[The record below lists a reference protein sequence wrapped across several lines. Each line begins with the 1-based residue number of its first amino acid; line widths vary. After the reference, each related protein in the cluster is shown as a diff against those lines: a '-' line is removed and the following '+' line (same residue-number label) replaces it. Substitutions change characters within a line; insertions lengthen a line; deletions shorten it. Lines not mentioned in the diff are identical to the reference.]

1 MVRRQ
6 IHSDSEIH
14 NSYNY
19 GFLFYTTPQ
28 CHFYHCF
35 HMILRI
41 KGSLALLV
49 LNQFVL
55 LFSLKCNFNSCQ
67 FPYFHMFYCCFS
79 SFHQSA
85 DLRWV
90 VGEKMGKVEDKLGSR
105 GWRRAKWGWP
115 SRLPRHSMDGHC
127 QLWAQLWALPSISLN
142 LMRVFTF
149 HIGFAFFYAL

>member
-1 MVRRQ
+1 M
-6 IHSDSEIH
+6 SLLS
-14 NSYNY
+14 
-19 GFLFYTTPQ
+19 LFS
-28 CHFYHCF
+28 HDFKN
-35 HMILRI
+35 IRLE
-41 KGSLALLV
+41 LAFKVLLS

-55 LFSLKCNFNSCQ
+55 LFSLKCHINSCQ
-67 FPYFHMFYCCFS
+67 FPYLHMFCCCFS

-149 HIGFAFFYAL
+149 HIGFAFFYALLRFPEGQRVDKVCAH